1 IFAASLPAQQTAPQT
16 VKGLKVVPGLEVK
29 LWASEPSFVNPTNI
43 DIDSR
48 GRIWVLEAVNYRRQ
62 LKGEKD
68 YRAGG
73 DRILILEDSYH
84 TGKADKVKVFA
95 QDVRLRS
102 PLGISVLGDKVIVSQ
117 SPDIIVYT
125 KDEDDRIVNREVLLS
140 GWNGVDHD
148 HGVHAV
154 VFGHNGGYNFNSV
167 DTGFDV
173 TDRSEN
179 RNVRSEA

>member
-1 IFAASLPAQQTAPQT
+1 MKLFARDGLRAVCSVLIFAASLPAQQTAPQT
-16 VKGLKVVPGLEVK
+16 VKRLKLVPGLEVK

-95 QDVRLRS
+95 Q
-102 PLGISVLGDKVIVSQ
+102 
-117 SPDIIVYT
+117 
-125 KDEDDRIVNREVLLS
+125 
-140 GWNGVDHD
+140 
-148 HGVHAV
+148 
-154 VFGHNGGYNFNSV
+154 
-167 DTGFDV
+167 
-173 TDRSEN
+173 
-179 RNVRSEA
+179 